1 MKLTY
6 YTRKQCQ
13 LCDDGKLVLQLLQ
26 KQYSFEIK
34 EVNIDESDELTE
46 QFGLM
51 IPVVEIEGEIV
62 QYGIIDP
69 VTIELFLQTKDE
81 LK

>member
-51 IPVVEIEGEIV
+51 IPVVEIEREIV